1 MPRGGGRKVT
11 HNNTHRFVFM
21 RFRLWR
27 DDDSLWLRFRTT
39 RRKIQSIFF
48 FPLLSRASLYRRR
61 RSLFFLLRDDHP
73 SLFLCAAERSR
84 GRSGFPKRAL
94 RKRERERDKRM
105 MWFPISPW
113 REKREREDQHA
124 WSLTQRWKRSA
135 KKRGKKKRIDSQNI
149 THIEER
155 KRKRERERER
165 ECFLRE
171 KRDIFPPF
179 SLSFLCLPRREE
191 RVEKQTDIF
200 RITAWH
206 WPHLALSLLLLH
218 ATMK

>member
-11 HNNTHRFVFM
+11 QICSRMYAFSSLT
-21 RFRLWR
+21 RLLY
-27 DDDSLWLRFRTT
+27 LWLRFSCRNE
-39 RRKIQSIFF
+39 KKSNPSFF
-48 FPLLSRASLYRRR
+48 SCFRARVYIGGVD
-61 RSLFFLLRDDHP
+61 LFFLRDDRP
-73 SLFLCAAERSR
+73 SLFLCPAEHSR

-94 RKRERERDKRM
+94 FVRERERDKRM

-113 REKREREDQHA
+113 REKREREDQRLI
-124 WSLTQRWKRSA
+124 SPNTKRSA
-135 KKRGKKKRIDSQNI
+135 RKERKKKTNRQPKHNI
-149 THIEER
+149 S
-155 KRKRERERER
+155 KKERERAEEKER
-165 ECFLRE
+165 EKESVFLRE

-206 WPHLALSLLLLH
+206 WPHLSLSLLLLH

>member
-11 HNNTHRFVFM
+11 HTTRTIDLFSHM

-27 DDDSLWLRFRTT
+27 DDCSLWLRFRTM
-39 RRKIQSIFF
+39 RRNPIHLFF
-48 FPLLSRASLYRRR
+48 F
-61 RSLFFLLRDDHP
+61 LFFRARVYIGGVDLFFLRDDHP

-113 REKREREDQHA
+113 REKREREDQHTLDL
-124 WSLTQRWKRSA
+124 SPNVGKE
-135 KKRGKKKRIDSQNI
+135 GKK
-149 THIEER
+149 ER
-155 KRKRERERER
+155 KKKTNRQPKHNTSKKERERERERER

-206 WPHLALSLLLLH
+206 WPHLSLSLLLLH

>member
-11 HNNTHRFVFM
+11 QICSRIYM

-27 DDDSLWLRFRTT
+27 DYSLWLLFSCRNEKKSNPSFFSCFRA
-39 RRKIQSIFF
+39 RVY
-48 FPLLSRASLYRRR
+48 LLSQRWSSL
-61 RSLFFLLRDDHP
+61 SLFVSCGVF
-73 SLFLCAAERSR
+73 EREI
-84 GRSGFPKRAL
+84 GFSKTRAL
-94 RKRERERDKRM
+94 RKRERERDKLW
-105 MWFPISPW
+105 MWFPISPG
-113 REKREREDQHA
+113 REKREREDQRLI
-124 WSLTQRWKRSA
+124 SPTTKRSA
-135 KKRGKKKRIDSQNI
+135 RKERKKKTNRQPKHNI
-149 THIEER
+149 SKKERERAFEE
-155 KRKRERERER
+155 KEREREK
-165 ECFLRE
+165 ESVFLRE

-206 WPHLALSLLLLH
+206 WPHLCLSLLLLH

>member
-1 MPRGGGRKVT
+1 MNFGGMPRGGGRKVT

-105 MWFPISPW
+105 MWFPIPLEGKKE
-113 REKREREDQHA
+113 REKTNTLDL
-124 WSLTQRWKRSA
+124 SPNV
-135 KKRGKKKRIDSQNI
+135 GKEVQ
-149 THIEER
+149 
-155 KRKRERERER
+155 KRE
-165 ECFLRE
+165 E
-171 KRDIFPPF
+171 KKNE
-179 SLSFLCLPRREE
+179 S
-191 RVEKQTDIF
+191 
-200 RITAWH
+200 TAK
-206 WPHLALSLLLLH
+206 
-218 ATMK
+218 T